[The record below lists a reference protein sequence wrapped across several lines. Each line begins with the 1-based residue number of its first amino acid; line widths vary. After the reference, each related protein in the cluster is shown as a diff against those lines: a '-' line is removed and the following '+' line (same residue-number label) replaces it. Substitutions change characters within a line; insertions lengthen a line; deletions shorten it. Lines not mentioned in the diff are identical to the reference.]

1 MHIVLAGY
9 GYVDRIRVSCIVTKI
24 RVFWV
29 IFWVDILSCDYWI
42 DLSHSTYRIKD
53 MTILVTFC
61 FPFRIK
67 TCGKYS
73 TMIF

>member
-29 IFWVDILSCDYWI
+29 IFWVDILSCEYWI
-42 DLSHSTYRIKD
+42 DLSHSTYHIKN

-61 FPFRIK
+61 FPFGMEI
-67 TCGKYS
+67 CGKYL
-73 TMIF
+73 TFL